1 MCQVFFTSFCGGRW
15 YRATRQATLCVLPTL
30 SAPLH
35 SVPFVL
41 APLVHIYVY
50 NTIMLTFVCE
60 CVSLCKCIT
69 QTVCEQVYAAV
80 QRCVRGVGSGSVCVS
95 IG

>member
-15 YRATRQATLCVLPTL
+15 YRATRQATLCILPTL

-35 SVPFVL
+35 SVPIVL

-69 QTVCEQVYAAV
+69 QTVCEQVCAAV
-80 QRCVRGVGSGSVCVS
+80 QRCVR
-95 IG
+95 

>member
-1 MCQVFFTSFCGGRW
+1 MHLSSVFYKFLRGGRW
-15 YRATRQATLCVLPTL
+15 YIATKQATLCVLPTL

-35 SVPFVL
+35 SVPIVL

-69 QTVCEQVYAAV
+69 QTVCEQVCAAV
-80 QRCVRGVGSGSVCVS
+80 QRCV
-95 IG
+95 